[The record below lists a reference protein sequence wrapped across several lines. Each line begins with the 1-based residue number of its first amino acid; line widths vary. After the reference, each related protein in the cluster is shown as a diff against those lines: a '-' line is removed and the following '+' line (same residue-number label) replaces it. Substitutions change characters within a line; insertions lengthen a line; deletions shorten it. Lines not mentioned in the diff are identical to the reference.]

1 MNILYFGRKSDSYS
15 IKLYK
20 FLIKNNKVKVIWSN
34 GKKNYINFKINKKFD
49 LIICFRSHYLL
60 KQKHIKL
67 AKIAA
72 INFHPGTP
80 KYRGIG
86 CINLA
91 LLKKEKLYGSTAH
104 IINNKIDN
112 GKIIDV
118 KYFKIKK
125 NDNLNNL
132 LNKTHITMLNQS
144 KKILNLIFK
153 NPQILKHL
161 IKKNYNVKW
170 SKNFMNR
177 KKLNNLYRVDLKK
190 KNLDI
195 DNVVRSLNYKNYK
208 PIFTYNGF
216 EFDLL

>member
-1 MNILYFGRKSDSYS
+1 MNILYFGRKSDKYS
-15 IKLYK
+15 IKLYEV
-20 FLIKNNKVKVIWSN
+20 LIRNSNVNVIWSN
-34 GKKNYINFKINKKFD
+34 GKKNKIDFKLNKKIDF
-49 LIICFRSHYLL
+49 IICFRSHYLL
-60 KQKHIKL
+60 KKKHIKL

-91 LLKKEKLYGSTAH
+91 LLKKEKIYGSTAH
-104 IINNKIDN
+104 LMNTQIDN

-118 KYFKIKK
+118 KYFKVKK
-125 NDNLNNL
+125 NENLSDL
-132 LNKTHITMLNQS
+132 LDRTHISMFNQS
-144 KKILNLIFK
+144 KKILNLIIK
-153 NPQILKHL
+153 NPHALKYL
-161 IKKNYNVKW
+161 IKKNNHIKW

-177 KKLNNLYRVDLKK
+177 KKLNDLYKIDLKK

-195 DNVVRSLNYKNYK
+195 DNIIRSLNYKHYK

-216 EFDLL
+216 KFNLL